1 MKKTGYLLVFIGF
14 IAASLVSVTD
24 ILQVNWMLFC
34 IFLVICIIG
43 IFLIRKSEKKETM
56 HGETLSKNM
65 QAIEESLERINDDV
79 KWIRSGIDPEKP
91 QDVHRRIDEKL
102 PEHLETFVASR
113 KTIGHVYGLQAYGH
127 VMNYFATAERYLN
140 RVWSASADGYID
152 EVVAYME
159 RSEQQFGEALAAL
172 RKLKE
177 EPRRAGT

>member
-1 MKKTGYLLVFIGF
+1 MKKIGYILVFVGF

-24 ILQVNWMLFC
+24 VLQVNWVLFS

-43 IFLIRKSEKKETM
+43 IFLIRNSEKKETM

-65 QAIEESLERINDDV
+65 KAIEESLERIVGDV
-79 KWIRSGIDPEKP
+79 KSIRSEIDPNKP

-102 PEHLETFVASR
+102 PEHLETFIESR
-113 KTIGHVYGLQAYGH
+113 KSIGHVYGLQTYGH

-152 EVVAYME
+152 EVMEYIE
-159 RSEQQFGEALAAL
+159 RSEQQFEEALDAL
-172 RKLKE
+172 RGLAE
-177 EPRRAGT
+177 